1 MRKSA
6 LAALVAVCER
16 QRLTPRL
23 LAAGFILLSTLIFL
37 CELASADSPA
47 ASKSRFDT
55 ALQNIL
61 ILERPGPDGY
71 ATFWDGN
78 KCIQCGRTKESGSR
92 HEAAGTLIGEAMPK
106 FDQTPDRPEPF
117 GYKVSWFAVKA
128 SDPASVLDALQFREA
143 TPANWASGLE
153 AAYGQSHK
161 DDPWVFISPPLSG
174 WVLVVG
180 FSLPYPTIETHHDIG
195 KRFDILFS
203 RLMERFDDVQF
214 FGSYRVVDFTAWAR
228 GLKGIPMRV
237 FAWSGSDGTVL
248 ANIGEQTPEEAKLG
262 FPDLSGLSPSDA
274 GDRIFEL
281 AEQQGAEESA
291 LIASGLSGRE
301 ARARLR
307 QNGRHAFVDE
317 TDVVKLAGL
326 WSIDPTQLSNPDH
339 PPGVGLAAR
348 LPKDLAQ

>member
-1 MRKSA
+1 MRKSTW
-6 LAALVAVCER
+6 AALVAACER

-23 LAAGFILLSTLIFL
+23 LATGCVLLSTLIFL
-37 CELASADSPA
+37 SESASADPPA

-61 ILERPGPDGY
+61 ILERPGQDGY

-78 KCIQCGRTKESGSR
+78 KCIQCGRTKGRGLR
-92 HEAAGTLIGEAMPK
+92 HEAAGTLMGEAMPK
-106 FDQTPDRPEPF
+106 FDQTPDKPEPF
-117 GYKVSWFAVKA
+117 GFKVSWFAVKA
-128 SDPASVLDALQFREA
+128 SDPASVLDALQLGEA

-153 AAYGQSHK
+153 AAYGRSHK
-161 DDPWVFISPPLSG
+161 DDPWVFISPPVSG
-174 WVLVVG
+174 WVFVVG
-180 FSLPYPTIETHHDIG
+180 FSLPCPTIESHPEIG
-195 KRFDILFS
+195 RRFDILFS
-203 RLMERFDDVQF
+203 RLMGRFDDVQF

-237 FAWSGSDGTVL
+237 FAWSGSDGAVL

-274 GDRIFEL
+274 GDRIFQI
-281 AEQQGAEESA
+281 AEQQNAEESA

-307 QNGRHAFVDE
+307 RNGPHAFVSE
-317 TDVVKLAGL
+317 TDVVELAGL
-326 WSIDPTQLSNPDH
+326 WSINPMQLDG
-339 PPGVGLAAR
+339 PPGLGLAAR
-348 LPKDLAQ
+348 LPNNLAQ